1 MTAPRIL
8 VFDSGVGGL
17 SVADCIHRQLPGAR
31 LVYLADNAGF
41 PYGGQPES
49 VVIER
54 SLSLIRQALSELP
67 CDVIVVAC
75 NTASTVVLPHL
86 RAMTPTPVIGVVPAV
101 KPAAVVSVNRR
112 IGVLATPATIRRPY
126 LNDLINEFASDC
138 AVERLGVPDLVQ
150 WIENLVTGTPV
161 PEQALSR
168 ALQPFRDAG
177 VDTVVLGCTH
187 YPLIKDLLQR
197 HLPEVKHWVDSGEA
211 IARRAAWWLD
221 QQGHALENLLS
232 NTSGVGEPVDAA
244 LFSGDAPE
252 GAAPFMEGLGL
263 GVAEIRGH
271 WPVPAAGIT
280 AAGSA

>member
-1 MTAPRIL
+1 VTVPRIL

-17 SVADCIHRQLPGAR
+17 SVADCIHRQLPGIK

-54 SLSLIRQALSELP
+54 SQTLIRMALAGFP

-86 RAMTPTPVIGVVPAV
+86 RAMTPIPVIGVVPAV
-101 KPAAVVSVNRR
+101 KPAAAVSENRR
-112 IGVLATPATIRRPY
+112 IGVLATPATVRRPY
-126 LNDLINEFASDC
+126 LADLVDEFASDC
-138 AVERLGVPDLVQ
+138 TVERLGHPELVQ
-150 WIENLVTGTPV
+150 WIEGLATGTPV
-161 PEQALSR
+161 PEQTLSL
-168 ALQPFRDAG
+168 ALQPFRDAA

-197 HLPEVKHWVDSGEA
+197 QLPGVKHWVDSGEA
-211 IARRAAWWLD
+211 IARRAAWLFE
-221 QQGHALENLLS
+221 QQGQGVERLLAPHGDS
-232 NTSGVGEPVDAA
+232 DVVDAV
-244 LFSGDAPE
+244 LFSGDIPP
-252 GAAPFMEGLGL
+252 GIGSFLDGLGL
-263 GVAEIRGH
+263 ATNDIRGN
-271 WPVPAAGIT
+271 WPSLAAGVT

>member
-1 MTAPRIL
+1 MTAPRML

-17 SVADCIHRQLPGAR
+17 SIADCIHRQLPGVK

-54 SLSLIRQALSELP
+54 SQTLIRLALAEFP

-86 RAMTPTPVIGVVPAV
+86 RAMTQVPVIGVVPAV
-101 KPAAVVSVNRR
+101 KPAAAMSENRR
-112 IGVLATPATIRRPY
+112 IGVLATPATVRRPY
-126 LNDLINEFASDC
+126 LADLVDEFASDC
-138 AVERLGVPDLVQ
+138 TVERLGHPELVQ
-150 WIENLVTGTPV
+150 WIEDLATGTPV
-161 PEQALSR
+161 PEQTLSL
-168 ALQPFRDAG
+168 ALQPFRDAA

-197 HLPEVKHWVDSGEA
+197 QLPGVKHWVDSGEA
-211 IARRAAWWLD
+211 IARRAAWLFE
-221 QQGHALENLLS
+221 QQGL
-232 NTSGVGEPVDAA
+232 GVERLFVPRDDGDVVDAV
-244 LFSGDAPE
+244 LFSGDTPR
-252 GAAPFMEGLGL
+252 GIGDFLDGLGL
-263 GVAEIRGH
+263 ATNDIRGG
-271 WPVPAAGIT
+271 WPTPAGAT